1 MCIGGKYMN
10 IEYFIAKRLAS
21 SKESGNRLS
30 RLMSIVAIVSIALGI
45 AVMIL
50 TVAIV
55 TGFKKE
61 ISGKLV
67 GGSSHIQIINFD
79 SNYSFE
85 TNPVS
90 VNQELIDKLN
100 NIKGINHIQ
109 KFITKGGIIKTELDN
124 QGVMF
129 KGIDAD
135 FEQTFF
141 SKCLLEGQVFTV
153 NDTATTNDVLIS
165 KKLAQ
170 MLHLKL
176 GDKFDTYFV
185 QEPMRIR
192 RFTICGIYSTQLEEI
207 DKSLVLCD
215 IKHLQKIYGWEKN
228 QISGLEINID
238 DIGNIEK
245 MNEEISDS
253 VIFSTNEDGSR
264 LAVSDVKQ
272 LYPHLFA
279 WLDLLDTNVFI
290 ILLLTIAVAGF
301 NMVSGLLIML
311 LERTSMIGIL
321 KSLGMQNLNIH
332 KLFLYRTAFIV
343 VKGLIAGNIIGIA
356 CCLLQQ
362 HFGIIKLDAS
372 NYFVATVPINLNM
385 FHLILLNISSALV
398 IALVLIIPSQ
408 IITKISPEKTIRFE

>member
-1 MCIGGKYMN
+1 
-10 IEYFIAKRLAS
+10 
-21 SKESGNRLS
+21 
-30 RLMSIVAIVSIALGI
+30 MSVVAIISIALGV

-50 TVAIV
+50 SVAIV

-61 ISGKLV
+61 ISDKIV
-67 GGSSHIQIINFD
+67 GGNSHIQITNFD

-85 TNPVS
+85 TNPIA
-90 VNQELIDKLN
+90 VNAEVFEELNEVEGVK
-100 NIKGINHIQ
+100 HVQ
-109 KFITKGGIIKTELDN
+109 KFITKGGIIKTEHDN
-124 QGVMF
+124 QGVML
-129 KGIDAD
+129 KGVDAD
-135 FEQTFF
+135 FDWKFF
-141 SKCLLEGQVFTV
+141 SDCIAEGQIFHVS
-153 NDTATTNDVLIS
+153 DTATTNDVLIS

-170 MLHLKL
+170 LLRLKL
-176 GDKFDTYFV
+176 GDKFDVYFI
-185 QEPMRIR
+185 QEPPRVR

-215 IKHLQKIYGWEKN
+215 IKHLQKIYGWEEN
-228 QISGLEINID
+228 QISGLEINIY
-238 DIGNIEK
+238 DIKNIETLS
-245 MNEEISDS
+245 EEITDLVSFKTYD
-253 VIFSTNEDGSR
+253 DGSR
-264 LAVSDVKQ
+264 LAVNDVKQ

-321 KSLGMQNLNIH
+321 KSLGMQSVNIR

-343 VKGLIAGNIIGIA
+343 VKGFIIGNIIGIA

-362 HFGIIKLDAS
+362 HFGIIKLDAT
-372 NYFVATVPINLNM
+372 NYFVNTVPINLNI
-385 FHLILLNISSALV
+385 FHLILLNVSSAFV
-398 IALVLIIPSQ
+398 IMLVLIVPSQ